1 LIEPLNLAVKSRL
14 RNITQNGRDLL
25 WCEAASPGKRQ
36 DDAQPN
42 GMDTFI
48 EYMRTVLFM
57 SSLPLTMQLS
67 TSVVLILL
75 PLVVIELG
83 LVVFSLVDLFK
94 PERRVIG
101 DNKLVW
107 ALIIVL
113 VGTIGPIVYLL
124 AGRKQ
129 N

>member
-1 LIEPLNLAVKSRL
+1 MIPLS
-14 RNITQNGRDLL
+14 
-25 WCEAASPGKRQ
+25 S
-36 DDAQPN
+36 
-42 GMDTFI
+42 
-48 EYMRTVLFM
+48 MRTLLLV
-57 SSLPLTMQLS
+57 SSLPLAIQVS
-67 TSVVLILL
+67 TNLLLILL

-94 PERRVIG
+94 AERRVIG

>member
-1 LIEPLNLAVKSRL
+1 
-14 RNITQNGRDLL
+14 
-25 WCEAASPGKRQ
+25 
-36 DDAQPN
+36 
-42 GMDTFI
+42 
-48 EYMRTVLFM
+48 MRTIEFM
-57 SSLPLTMQLS
+57 ASLPGVHLS
-67 TSVVLILL
+67 ASLVLILL

-94 PERRVIG
+94 PERHVVG
-101 DNKLVW
+101 NNKLIWV
-107 ALIIVL
+107 LVIVL

>member
-1 LIEPLNLAVKSRL
+1 MIPLSN
-14 RNITQNGRDLL
+14 
-25 WCEAASPGKRQ
+25 
-36 DDAQPN
+36 
-42 GMDTFI
+42 
-48 EYMRTVLFM
+48 MRTLLLM
-57 SSLPLTMQLS
+57 GSLPLAIQLS
-67 TSVVLILL
+67 TSLLLILL

>member
-1 LIEPLNLAVKSRL
+1 MIPLSN
-14 RNITQNGRDLL
+14 
-25 WCEAASPGKRQ
+25 
-36 DDAQPN
+36 
-42 GMDTFI
+42 
-48 EYMRTVLFM
+48 MRTLLLVN
-57 SSLPLTMQLS
+57 SLPLAIQLS
-67 TSVVLILL
+67 TSLLLILL

-94 PERRVIG
+94 SERRVVG

-129 N
+129 S

>member
-1 LIEPLNLAVKSRL
+1 MMIPLS
-14 RNITQNGRDLL
+14 D
-25 WCEAASPGKRQ
+25 
-36 DDAQPN
+36 
-42 GMDTFI
+42 
-48 EYMRTVLFM
+48 MRTLQLM
-57 SSLPLTMQLS
+57 SSVPLAIQLS
-67 TSVVLILL
+67 TSLLLILL

>member
-1 LIEPLNLAVKSRL
+1 
-14 RNITQNGRDLL
+14 
-25 WCEAASPGKRQ
+25 
-36 DDAQPN
+36 
-42 GMDTFI
+42 
-48 EYMRTVLFM
+48 MRTLLMV
-57 SSLPLTMQLS
+57 SSLPLAIQVS
-67 TSVVLILL
+67 TSLL

-129 N
+129 S

>member
-1 LIEPLNLAVKSRL
+1 MMILFAN
-14 RNITQNGRDLL
+14 
-25 WCEAASPGKRQ
+25 
-36 DDAQPN
+36 
-42 GMDTFI
+42 
-48 EYMRTVLFM
+48 MRTLLLM
-57 SSLPLTMQLS
+57 SSLLLAIQLS
-67 TSVVLILL
+67 TSLLLILL

-83 LVVFSLVDLFK
+83 LVVFSLVDLLK

-107 ALIIVL
+107 ALVIVV
-113 VGTIGPIVYLL
+113 VGTVGPIVYLL

>member
-1 LIEPLNLAVKSRL
+1 MIPFSN
-14 RNITQNGRDLL
+14 
-25 WCEAASPGKRQ
+25 
-36 DDAQPN
+36 
-42 GMDTFI
+42 
-48 EYMRTVLFM
+48 MRTWVVFASQSGIHLS
-57 SSLPLTMQLS
+57 SSL
-67 TSVVLILL
+67 VLILL
-75 PLVVIELG
+75 PLVLIEVG

-107 ALIIVL
+107 ALVIVL

-129 N
+129 I

>member
-1 LIEPLNLAVKSRL
+1 MIPLSN
-14 RNITQNGRDLL
+14 
-25 WCEAASPGKRQ
+25 
-36 DDAQPN
+36 
-42 GMDTFI
+42 
-48 EYMRTVLFM
+48 MRTALFM
-57 SSLPLTMQLS
+57 SSLPLAIQLS

-83 LVVFSLVDLFK
+83 LVVVSLVDLFK

>member
-1 LIEPLNLAVKSRL
+1 
-14 RNITQNGRDLL
+14 
-25 WCEAASPGKRQ
+25 
-36 DDAQPN
+36 
-42 GMDTFI
+42 
-48 EYMRTVLFM
+48 MRTFLLM
-57 SSLPLTMQLS
+57 SSLPLAIQLS
-67 TSVVLILL
+67 TSLLLILL
-75 PLVVIELG
+75 PLVVIEVG

-94 PERRVIG
+94 PERHVIG

-113 VGTIGPIVYLL
+113 VGTIGPVVYLL

>member
-1 LIEPLNLAVKSRL
+1 
-14 RNITQNGRDLL
+14 
-25 WCEAASPGKRQ
+25 
-36 DDAQPN
+36 
-42 GMDTFI
+42 
-48 EYMRTVLFM
+48 MRTLLVM
-57 SSLPLTMQLS
+57 SSLPLAIQLS
-67 TSVVLILL
+67 TRLLLILL
-75 PLVVIELG
+75 PLVVIALG
-83 LVVFSLVDLFK
+83 LVVFSLVDLLK